1 MFLTVFVLQFSKHL
15 PTWFS
20 EVNKPITKDYEERL
34 TEIITNPK
42 FIKRLDVF
50 ESLQIKLTIIRI
62 NPITKKHI
70 LYKYFII

>member
-42 FIKRLDVF
+42 SIKMLDIF
-50 ESLQIKLTIIRI
+50 GYLQISPKSTEI
-62 NPITKKHI
+62 NPALIRKI
-70 LYKYFII
+70 L

>member
-50 ESLQIKLTIIRI
+50 
-62 NPITKKHI
+62 
-70 LYKYFII
+70 